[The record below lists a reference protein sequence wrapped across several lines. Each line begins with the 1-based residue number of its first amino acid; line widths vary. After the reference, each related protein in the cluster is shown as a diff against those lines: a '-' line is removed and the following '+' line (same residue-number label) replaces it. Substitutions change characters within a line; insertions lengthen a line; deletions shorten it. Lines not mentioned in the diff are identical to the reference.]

1 MMRMYNVGDNVAKV
15 IKPPVLMSRILAFVL
30 ATSVVVLGTLVFVLV
45 KMMPLERPE
54 VFFVLNHTISVNTVI
69 KPFVPDS
76 TNDRALN
83 DYEEG
88 FVREYIIVR
97 NTLYPNVALTRKNW
111 ANVIK
116 PWSGNRVYGA
126 LTRTSIYGE
135 YASGARTSMYS
146 CSVNFTDTN
155 KEQAVVKTGQ
165 TENYDEYTVT
175 FTWVCENSG
184 GQTTQ
189 KNYKIRLR
197 IQSVLDE
204 KSLDALEKLNK
215 LRDNPLGTRVVEYTI
230 LSGNGDPLDSR
241 ID

>member
-1 MMRMYNVGDNVAKV
+1 MAKV
-15 IKPPVLMSRILAFVL
+15 VQPPVLMSRILAFVL
-30 ATSVVVLGTLVFVLV
+30 ATSIVVLGTLAIALV

-69 KPFVPDS
+69 EPFVPDS
-76 TNDRALN
+76 TNSKALN
-83 DYEEG
+83 NYEEG

-111 ANVIK
+111 ANIIK

-126 LTRTSIYGE
+126 LTRTAIYGE
-135 YASGARTSMYS
+135 YASGETVPNIS
-146 CSVNFTDTN
+146 CSVNFVDTN
-155 KEQAVVKTGQ
+155 KEQAVVKTGSN
-165 TENYDEYTVT
+165 EMYDEYTAT
-175 FTWVCENSG
+175 FTWICENSG

-204 KSLDALEKLNK
+204 KSSNAVEKLSK

-230 LSGNGDPLDSR
+230 LSGNGDPLDS
-241 ID
+241 DMNSL